1 MGVAADA
8 AEDTLDFE
16 EELCTAGLD
25 MAVVGAM
32 AEQGAGTAAGAGK
45 AGRVHLVYGI
55 VIRFLKNRVAFADKY
70 GYHNLAGGSDP
81 KGWPQC
87 SERQEAD
94 FGWWA
99 PAFSYVLP

>member
-25 MAVVGAM
+25 VAVVGAM
-32 AEQGAGTAAGAGK
+32 ADQGAGTAAGAGK
-45 AGRVHLVYGI
+45 AGWVHLVYGI

-81 KGWPQC
+81 KG
-87 SERQEAD
+87 RATV
-94 FGWWA
+94 F
-99 PAFSYVLP
+99 

>member
-8 AEDTLDFE
+8 AEDTLNFE

-25 MAVVGAM
+25 AAVVGAM
-32 AEQGAGTAAGAGK
+32 ADQGAGTAAGAGK
-45 AGRVHLVYGI
+45 AGGVHLVYGI
-55 VIRFLKNRVAFADKY
+55 VIRFFKNRVA
-70 GYHNLAGGSDP
+70 GGSAP
-81 KGWPQC
+81 KGGPQC

-94 FGWWA
+94 FGGWA

>member
-25 MAVVGAM
+25 VAVVGAM
-32 AEQGAGTAAGAGK
+32 ADQGAGTAAGAGK
-45 AGRVHLVYGI
+45 AGGVHLVYGI

-70 GYHNLAGGSDP
+70 SYHNLAGGSAP
-81 KGWPQC
+81 KGEPQC
-87 SERQEAD
+87 SERQEAY